1 MDAGEDTRFNDFI
14 GSLGLFVGWLVGFPL
29 LRIATFRTGVLPR
42 WYGSLLIV
50 LFSLLRT
57 GVIWNGLVWLAL
69 GYALWTRRAW
79 QPSSLLRR

>member
-1 MDAGEDTRFNDFI
+1 MDAGEDTLFNDFI

-42 WYGSLLIV
+42 WCGLLLIV